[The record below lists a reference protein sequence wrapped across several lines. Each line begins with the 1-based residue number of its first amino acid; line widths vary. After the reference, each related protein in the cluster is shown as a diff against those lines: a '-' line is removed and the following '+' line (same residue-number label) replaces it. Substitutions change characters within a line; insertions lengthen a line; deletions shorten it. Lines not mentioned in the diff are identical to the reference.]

1 MILRS
6 LSLRSDEHT
15 EVVRGLAWSPVDDT
29 LYTSGWGQQIFSHA
43 FDSDGQ
49 SDLNVE
55 TSKSQATSVS
65 MGIFNGDFNG
75 DGMSQDEE
83 NFEETMEVEGSEPVQ
98 KTISSSVET
107 DSPIETA
114 AS

>member
-1 MILRS
+1 M
-6 LSLRSDEHT
+6 
-15 EVVRGLAWSPVDDT
+15 DDT

-43 FDSDGQ
+43 FDCGEP

-55 TSKSQATSVS
+55 ASKSQATSVC
-65 MGIFNGDFNG
+65 MEIFNGDVNG
-75 DGMSQDEE
+75 NGMSQDEE
-83 NFEETMEVEGSEPVQ
+83 NVEEVMEVEGSEQVQ
-98 KTISSSVET
+98 KTLTSNIET